1 MRNPI
6 FSFQLSTFNAKI
18 LRLALPS
25 VVTNITVPL
34 LGLVDTAVVGHMGA
48 SEHIAAVAIGTTIFS
63 MTYWLFGF
71 LRMGTTGLVSQA
83 HGAGDE
89 AAIREGLLQG
99 LSIGFLISALLLLL
113 QTPLL
118 HFALWLMQPEAE
130 VARLASDYFRVCIW
144 GAPAM
149 LSTYVLTGWFIG
161 MQDTRTPM
169 RMAILQNLL
178 NIFFTLVFVY
188 GFGLGVRG
196 VALGTVV
203 GLYAGAAFGGHRA
216 RREDR
221 GRRESVGE
229 REQRERSGSVWSE
242 ASVRSVFSV
251 FSVYIYIF
259 LRTLCLVAVTVF
271 FTSAGSRMGTL
282 TLDANTLLMQF
293 FIVFSY
299 FTDGLA
305 NAAEALSGE
314 HVGKKDRAGLLA
326 TVGGLFRWGFALAF
340 LFTVVYAA
348 AGPWLL
354 SLLTNQQ
361 AVTSFAL
368 CYLAWI
374 VAVPLVSFAAFVWD
388 GIYIGMTL
396 TRRMFL
402 SMFLSAI
409 VFFVL
414 WFLLGPRFGNHALW
428 LAFLSY
434 LATRSLMQTA
444 LFSRR

>member
-83 HGAGDE
+83 HGTGDE

-144 GAPAM
+144 GAPAL

-178 NIFFTLVFVY
+178 NIIFTLVFVY

-221 GRRESVGE
+221 GRRESVWE

-326 TVGGLFRWGFALAF
+326 TVGGLFRWGFVLAF

-368 CYLAWI
+368 RYLAWI
-374 VAVPLVSFAAFVWD
+374 VAVPLVSVAAFVWD

-396 TRRMFL
+396 TRRMFF

-428 LAFLSY
+428 LSFLSY

-444 LFSRR
+444 LFPRR

>member
-89 AAIREGLLQG
+89 ATIRGGLLQG

-113 QTPLL
+113 QTSLL

-178 NIFFTLVFVY
+178 NIIFTLVFVY

-229 REQRERSGSVWSE
+229 REQREQSRSVWSE

-368 CYLAWI
+368 RYLAWI
-374 VAVPLVSFAAFVWD
+374 VAVPLVSVVAFVWD

-396 TRRMFL
+396 MRRMFL

-428 LAFLSY
+428 LSFLSY

-444 LFSRR
+444 LFPRR

>member
-89 AAIREGLLQG
+89 AAIRGGLLQG

-203 GLYAGAAFGGHRA
+203 GLYAGAAFGAHRA

-229 REQRERSGSVWSE
+229 REQRERSRSVWSE
-242 ASVRSVFSV
+242 TSVRSVFSV

-326 TVGGLFRWGFALAF
+326 TVGGLFRWGFVLAF

-368 CYLAWI
+368 SYLAWI
-374 VAVPLVSFAAFVWD
+374 VAVPLVSVAAFVWD

-428 LAFLSY
+428 LSFLSY

-444 LFSRR
+444 LFPRR

>member
-169 RMAILQNLL
+169 RMAILQNVL

-229 REQRERSGSVWSE
+229 REQRERSRSVWSE
-242 ASVRSVFSV
+242 TSVRSVLSV

-282 TLDANTLLMQF
+282 TLDANTLLMQL

-326 TVGGLFRWGFALAF
+326 TVGGLFRWGFVLAF

-368 CYLAWI
+368 SYLAWI
-374 VAVPLVSFAAFVWD
+374 VTVPLVSVAAFVWD

-428 LAFLSY
+428 LSFLSY

-444 LFSRR
+444 LFPRR

>member
-48 SEHIAAVAIGTTIFS
+48 SEPIAAVAIGTTIFS

-89 AAIREGLLQG
+89 TTIREGLLQG

-188 GFGLGVRG
+188 GFDLGVRG

-203 GLYAGAAFGGHRA
+203 GLYAGAAFGAHRA

-229 REQRERSGSVWSE
+229 REQRERSRSVWSE

-368 CYLAWI
+368 SYLAWI
-374 VAVPLVSFAAFVWD
+374 VAVPLVSVAAFVWD

-428 LAFLSY
+428 LSFLSY

-444 LFSRR
+444 LFPRR

>member
-203 GLYAGAAFGGHRA
+203 GLYAGAAFGAHRA

-229 REQRERSGSVWSE
+229 REQREQSRSVWSE

-368 CYLAWI
+368 RYLAWI
-374 VAVPLVSFAAFVWD
+374 VAVPLVSVAAFVWD

-428 LAFLSY
+428 LSFLSY

-444 LFSRR
+444 LFPRR

>member
-6 FSFQLSTFNAKI
+6 FNFQLSTFNAKI

-203 GLYAGAAFGGHRA
+203 GLYAGAAFGAHRA

-374 VAVPLVSFAAFVWD
+374 VAVPLVSVAAFVWD

-428 LAFLSY
+428 LSFLSY

-444 LFSRR
+444 LFPRR

>member
-89 AAIREGLLQG
+89 AVIRGGLLQG

-229 REQRERSGSVWSE
+229 REQRERSRSVWSE
-242 ASVRSVFSV
+242 TSVRSVFSV

-326 TVGGLFRWGFALAF
+326 TVGGLFRWGFVLAF

-368 CYLAWI
+368 RYLAWI
-374 VAVPLVSFAAFVWD
+374 VAVPLVSVVAFVWD

-414 WFLLGPRFGNHALW
+414 CFLLGPRFGNHALW
-428 LAFLSY
+428 LSFLSY

-444 LFSRR
+444 LFPRR

>member
-89 AAIREGLLQG
+89 AVIRGGLLQG

-161 MQDTRTPM
+161 RQDTRTPM

-178 NIFFTLVFVY
+178 NIIFTLVFVY

-203 GLYAGAAFGGHRA
+203 GLYAGAAFGAQRA

-221 GRRESVGE
+221 GRRESVWE
-229 REQRERSGSVWSE
+229 REQREQSRSVWSE

-368 CYLAWI
+368 RYLAWI
-374 VAVPLVSFAAFVWD
+374 VAVPLVSVAAFVWD

-428 LAFLSY
+428 LSFLSY

-444 LFSRR
+444 LFPRR